1 MAQRLSLQILR
12 VTFPSLRSL
21 HSLVC
26 EVKLREASQT
36 IAVRFTQHPFVDPVI
51 FKEAGLT
58 LEDAVELR
66 FFADDSPL
74 GVVML
79 NFTEHFQFAL
89 EGEFDKWVQVK
100 THDRVHESS
109 SMRSLYEQSPS
120 RRRPDD
126 SPERHPLVRV
136 RLSIEAPE
144 SPLVPEDP
152 PEQLPADEYSQ
163 DEQYSDEQFEEE
175 PLEVEPVAHAT
186 DCPRCAYLEKLTLTQ
201 QNELKCEG

>member
-1 MAQRLSLQILR
+1 MTQRLSLQILR

-26 EVKLREASQT
+26 EVKLRSSVQT
-36 IAVRFTQHPFVDPVI
+36 YAHPFDEPVVYR
-51 FKEAGLT
+51 EAGLT

-74 GVVML
+74 GIVVL
-79 NFTEHFQFAL
+79 AFKEHFQFAL

-100 THDRVHESS
+100 TLDRVRDSS
-109 SMRSLYEQSPS
+109 SMRSLYDDSTPQ
-120 RRRPDD
+120 RRAVDD
-126 SPERHPLVRV
+126 SPERHPLIRV

-144 SPLVPEDP
+144 SPATPEQEEFPPEEQVLEDP
-152 PEQLPADEYSQ
+152 VSEDPGYDEPAY
-163 DEQYSDEQFEEE
+163 EE
-175 PLEVEPVAHAT
+175 PVLHAT